1 MTPAATPP
9 TATALQ
15 AGLTEPD
22 PATRLQAALA
32 AGMRPDPDFVDVLIQ
47 RCGVEPDFYV
57 RDMLTWALT
66 RHPRALTVP
75 QLVDELG
82 RDATQPRSQ
91 ALHTLSKIGD
101 RGAWPAVTTELLHDH
116 DDEVAR
122 AAWRAAVVLVP
133 DGRER
138 ELARELTAELGQGG
152 RERQLSLSRALATL
166 GDPARGPV
174 SDAAAQ
180 GDERVRAHALVTERF
195 LDDPEESF
203 ESAVHEA
210 QRIMALAGAPR
221 VSGTAPESSTPDEP
235 DGRLTGGEGSSRRS
249 DPTAG
254 RETRLPE

>member
-82 RDATQPRSQ
+82 RDAIVAAQPGPAARCPRTAISAPRPAATPEPLPTTTTTRRPEPRGERRSFWFRMAESTNSHANSQ
-91 ALHTLSKIGD
+91 PNSD
-101 RGAWPAVTTELLHDH
+101 
-116 DDEVAR
+116 R
-122 AAWRAAVVLVP
+122 AAANAN
-133 DGRER
+133 
-138 ELARELTAELGQGG
+138 
-152 RERQLSLSRALATL
+152 
-166 GDPARGPV
+166 
-174 SDAAAQ
+174 
-180 GDERVRAHALVTERF
+180 
-195 LDDPEESF
+195 
-203 ESAVHEA
+203 
-210 QRIMALAGAPR
+210 
-221 VSGTAPESSTPDEP
+221 
-235 DGRLTGGEGSSRRS
+235 
-249 DPTAG
+249 
-254 RETRLPE
+254 